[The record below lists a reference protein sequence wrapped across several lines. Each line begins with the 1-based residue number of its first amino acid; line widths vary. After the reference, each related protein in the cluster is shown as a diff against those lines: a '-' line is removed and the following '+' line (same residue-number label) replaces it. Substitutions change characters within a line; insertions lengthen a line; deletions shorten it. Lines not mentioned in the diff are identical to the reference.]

1 VRQLAAVGLRPDD
14 LAEPDGWVRAA
25 AVARLLDRTAAESG
39 HEDVGLMLARR
50 RRLSTLGP
58 LSVVLREEPDLRSA
72 LVLLVRYERSLNEA
86 MRLDLS
92 ERHGLATVST
102 WLEFGEPAPVRQAL
116 ELTLGALVGF
126 VRALRRPGWQ
136 PRSVHLGHPAP
147 AGATLHR
154 RLLGPAVRFDEE
166 FTGLVFSARELD
178 SPNPLAVPSDPQLRT
193 YTRQFLRSLPAPRET
208 ELADRIRELVQ
219 ALLPVGRCTMP
230 RVARALGT
238 TPRTLHR
245 YLAADGET
253 FAGIV
258 DATRGTL
265 AERYL
270 ATGHHSLTE
279 IAYLLGFSA
288 PSAFSRWFRRRFG
301 CSPTAWRAGTRLF
314 PDSPHAPDAGD
325 AGPDQ
330 WSSSTESTLPA
341 GSVNQAMSGPPA
353 RMMPFSSVGGVS

>member
-1 VRQLAAVGLRPDD
+1 MAGTTTAQRPPPAPVAPGSRRAATPGTRAATLHGYPELARSLGLDPVNQLAAVDLRPTD
-14 LAEPDGWVRAA
+14 LADPDGWVRAA
-25 AVARLLDRTAAESG
+25 AVARLLDRTAAEAG
-39 HEDVGLMLARR
+39 REDVGLMLARR

-58 LSVVLREEPDLRSA
+58 LRVVLREEPDLRSA
-72 LVLLVRYERSLNEA
+72 LHLLVRYERSLNEA
-86 MRLDLS
+86 MRLDVS

-126 VRALRRPGWQ
+126 VRVLRRPGWQ

-147 AGATLHR
+147 ASPTLHR
-154 RLLGPAVRFDEE
+154 QLLGPTVRFDEE
-166 FTGLVFSARELD
+166 FTGLVLAAPELD

-193 YTRQFLRSLPAPRET
+193 YTRQLLRSIPEPRESDLT
-208 ELADRIRELVQ
+208 DRIRELVQ

-238 TPRTLHR
+238 TPRSLHR
-245 YLAADGET
+245 HLAADGET

-258 DATRGTL
+258 DATRATL

-270 ATGHHSLTE
+270 ATRRHSLTE

-288 PSAFSRWFRRRFG
+288 PSAFSRWFRHRFG
-301 CSPTAWRAGTRLF
+301 CSPTAWRART
-314 PDSPHAPDAGD
+314 SVVVDA
-325 AGPDQ
+325 
-330 WSSSTESTLPA
+330 
-341 GSVNQAMSGPPA
+341 
-353 RMMPFSSVGGVS
+353 